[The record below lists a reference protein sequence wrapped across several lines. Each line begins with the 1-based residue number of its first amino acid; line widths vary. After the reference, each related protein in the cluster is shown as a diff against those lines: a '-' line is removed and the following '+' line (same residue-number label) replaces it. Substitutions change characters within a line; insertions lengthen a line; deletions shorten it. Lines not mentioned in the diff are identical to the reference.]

1 MPDKLRGSDHT
12 HSDPAVS
19 GAGMGE
25 RGRETGAVEA
35 QRWGLTQACNPG
47 RLPGGHVK
55 GRGEKPRARLRRR
68 KRNSGARSVTLSFL
82 PGEQPVLIHRD
93 SGA

>member
-25 RGRETGAVEA
+25 GGRETGAVEA
-35 QRWGLTQACNPG
+35 HRWGLTQGGFLEAVSRAEVRSPRPG
-47 RLPGGHVK
+47 
-55 GRGEKPRARLRRR
+55 
-68 KRNSGARSVTLSFL
+68 
-82 PGEQPVLIHRD
+82 
-93 SGA
+93 